1 MISCTNDS
9 NDIVSSGSNAEINQ
23 SQASVESTI
32 ALGGG
37 GWGGSIKLRIGR
49 TSKNCGG
56 LGICRVDKIKV
67 NTPIGDPTW
76 VNVPPDPAA
85 PNQTSTLETNFI
97 IEHIE
102 GIDNLVLEVSPEIL
116 DDFIE
121 KEGGDFFVMEE
132 DYIFEDEIAEK
143 MGLKRGFT
151 LERGRYPLERFEDVN
166 SYYVRL

>member
-1 MISCTNDS
+1 MKNKINLFFSLLLVVSMISCTNDS

-67 NTPIGDPTW
+67 NTPITTPGKK
-76 VNVPPDPAA
+76 A
-85 PNQTSTLETNFI
+85 QTL
-97 IEHIE
+97 
-102 GIDNLVLEVSPEIL
+102 G
-116 DDFIE
+116 
-121 KEGGDFFVMEE
+121 
-132 DYIFEDEIAEK
+132 
-143 MGLKRGFT
+143 
-151 LERGRYPLERFEDVN
+151 
-166 SYYVRL
+166 